1 MSNTDYYLWFT
12 LVQEPVSFTR
22 FCNRVKS
29 SLSSQ
34 NYWYFSSAENGHN
47 LGSWLLICQLQKR
60 NLPLLGLILSKRKF
74 IYIGYEIMKMKVI
87 NNATKLK
94 AIFVLEDW
102 IFEIIFYISFH
113 LINLLKRNISKNWK
127 KIFSVK
133 DFYRKIFFLSNF
145 LKFQMNFVEALGL
158 PRR

>member
-1 MSNTDYYLWFT
+1 MSILDW
-12 LVQEPVSFTR
+12 
-22 FCNRVKS
+22 
-29 SLSSQ
+29 
-34 NYWYFSSAENGHN
+34 
-47 LGSWLLICQLQKR
+47 
-60 NLPLLGLILSKRKF
+60 ILSKRKF

-94 AIFVLEDW
+94 AIFVLEDC

-113 LINLLKRNISKNWK
+113 LINLLKEIFQKIEK

-133 DFYRKIFFLSNF
+133 DFYRKIIFLSNF